1 MIFVIAPMLPAL
13 ANKVTPNNV
22 HIPIAL
28 NHLFTI
34 NWLYGF
40 VSSCVL
46 YYVLNVIFPDRGTLI
61 PEVIHGDTEAVE
73 GVASSDQSSTDG
85 AEGRAEKG
93 LEAKEPME
101 LTGKRE

>member
-1 MIFVIAPMLPAL
+1 MILVIAPMLPAL

-46 YYVLNVIFPDRGTLI
+46 YYVLNVVFPDHGTLI
-61 PEVIHGDTEAVE
+61 PAVIHGDTEVVE

-85 AEGRAEKG
+85 AGGRAEKG
-93 LEAKEPME
+93 MDVREPVE
-101 LTGKRE
+101 LAEKRE